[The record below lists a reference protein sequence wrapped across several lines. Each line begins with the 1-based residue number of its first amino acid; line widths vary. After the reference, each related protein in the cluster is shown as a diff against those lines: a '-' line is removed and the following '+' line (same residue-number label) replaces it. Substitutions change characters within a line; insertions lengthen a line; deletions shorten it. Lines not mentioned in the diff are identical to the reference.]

1 MWLGQ
6 YHVLSHPMSLSP
18 SNYRAAVDRS
28 KCKACGLC
36 VRRCPMDAQRLEE
49 YPEANNKFGKVSMV
63 TEQDCIGCGVC
74 VYTCPMEALTLERVA
89 ETEAPPA
96 NDREFGMHF
105 LTDVLA
111 GRGHSTKSG

>member
-1 MWLGQ
+1 
-6 YHVLSHPMSLSP
+6 MSLSP

-28 KCKACGLC
+28 RCKACGLC
-36 VRRCPMDAQRLEE
+36 VRRCPMHAQRLEE

-96 NDREFGMHF
+96 NEQEFGMHF
-105 LTDVLA
+105 LTHVLA